1 LIASEEVRQMK
12 RNVRIE
18 IRNEKESA
26 QDFVN
31 AWHRAQKGMAP
42 EQPVD
47 RIYFKDLNTLLRV
60 LTPRR
65 MEAIKAV
72 HDNGPVS
79 FRALAKFL
87 GRDYK
92 NVHKDMQEMERIGIV
107 VRDKKGLLV
116 VPWQR
121 IIAELALAA

>member
-1 LIASEEVRQMK
+1 MK

-18 IRNEKESA
+18 IKNERESA
-26 QDFVN
+26 QDFVK

-65 MEAIKAV
+65 MEAIKTL
-72 HDNGPVS
+72 HDNGPMS
-79 FRALAKFL
+79 IRALSKTL
-87 GRDYK
+87 SRDYK
-92 NVHKDMQEMERIGIV
+92 NVHKDIQEMERIGIV
-107 VRDKKGLLV
+107 VRDRKGLLL
-116 VPWQR
+116 VPWR
-121 IIAELALAA
+121 SIIAELALAA

>member
-1 LIASEEVRQMK
+1 MK

-79 FRALAKFL
+79 FRTLAKFL

>member
-1 LIASEEVRQMK
+1 MK
-12 RNVRIE
+12 KNVRIE
-18 IRNEKESA
+18 IRNEEESA
-26 QDFVN
+26 QDFVK
-31 AWHRAQKGMAP
+31 AWRRAQKGMTP

-72 HDNGPVS
+72 HDNGPMS
-79 FRALAKFL
+79 IRALAKAL

-107 VRDKKGLLV
+107 IRDRKGLLI
-116 VPWQR
+116 VPWR
-121 IIAELALAA
+121 SIIAELALAA

>member
-1 LIASEEVRQMK
+1 MK

-92 NVHKDMQEMERIGIV
+92 RHAGDGEDRHRSSGQKRPSGSAVAKDNCGTCPRGI
-107 VRDKKGLLV
+107 RQG
-116 VPWQR
+116 
-121 IIAELALAA
+121 